1 MILDAADIAGLSVLQ
16 LIHENTAAATMF
28 GIDRLDKDK
37 PLTVLFYNM
46 GGMDTEVSI
55 VRYSAITEAST
66 NKTFEHIEILAEAVD
81 MELGG
86 QDFDLVLLKLL
97 AERFNSLKE
106 RQGKADIRDNARAV
120 KRLLK
125 EVVKIKDVLSANK
138 HMQIK
143 IGELADYV
151 SLITTIERK
160 DFEDAA
166 APLFERV
173 VAPIHEAL
181 AKAGIS
187 IQDID

>member
-97 AERFNSLKE
+97 ADRFNSLKE

-181 AKAGIS
+181 AKAGI
-187 IQDID
+187 